1 MSYFLDSNVLI
12 DWILIS
18 EKVKD
23 NDELS
28 DDSTLRKR
36 IKEMSYAYILMNLF
50 FETMDKKDVLT
61 SNFAIAETYKRVY
74 DEILYEKLYEK
85 AIPYTMW
92 EKLKKSEELNEEK
105 ITIFRDNV
113 FGYITKFK
121 KKFSIVHDVVDK
133 QYFSTFFHKSDIGVY
148 DSFLLSTAVKNNAEF
163 FITRDSAVIDLR
175 KKPSINQNIP
185 IVLKRPD
192 EFLRAYNEQ

>member
-1 MSYFLDSNVLI
+1 METAEKEKKRFNLGSVMSYFLDSNVLI

-36 IKEMSYAYILMNLF
+36 IKEMSYAYILVNLF

-92 EKLKKSEELNEEK
+92 EKLKKSEELNEVK

-113 FGYITKFK
+113 FDYITKFK

-133 QYFSTFFHKSDIGVY
+133 QYFPTFFHKSDIGVY

-163 FITRDSAVIDLR
+163 FITRDSSVIDLR
-175 KKPSINQNIP
+175 KKPSIN
-185 IVLKRPD
+185 
-192 EFLRAYNEQ
+192 

>member
-1 MSYFLDSNVLI
+1 
-12 DWILIS
+12 
-18 EKVKD
+18 
-23 NDELS
+23 
-28 DDSTLRKR
+28 
-36 IKEMSYAYILMNLF
+36 
-50 FETMDKKDVLT
+50 MDKKDVLT

-113 FGYITKFK
+113 FDYITKFK

-185 IVLKRPD
+185 IVLKRPE
-192 EFLRAYNEQ
+192 EFLRAYDRR